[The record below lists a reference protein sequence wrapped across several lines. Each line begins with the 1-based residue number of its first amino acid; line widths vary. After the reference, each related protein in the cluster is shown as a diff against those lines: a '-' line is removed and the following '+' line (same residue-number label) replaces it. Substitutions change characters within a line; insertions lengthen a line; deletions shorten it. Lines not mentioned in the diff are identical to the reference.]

1 MKNKEETLSILDKR
15 LYGFA
20 FNPFAMIEKINQ
32 YKEII
37 GKENVDFY
45 MAETLYKC
53 YIFNNKNDNPLSKE
67 LFKDSP
73 LYNEELKDLKCNKF
87 VEKASHEIS
96 IFMTQI
102 KIPTI
107 NDINMEKLLS
117 NKDIFN
123 MASILNNK
131 KIKL

>member
-1 MKNKEETLSILDKR
+1 MTIKEETLSILDKR
-15 LYGFA
+15 LHGFA

-37 GKENVDFY
+37 GREKVNFY

-53 YIFNNKNDNPLSKE
+53 YIFNNENENPLSKE

-73 LYNEELKDLKCNKF
+73 LYSEELKNLKHNKF

-102 KIPTI
+102 KIPNI
-107 NDINMEKLLS
+107 NNINMEKLLS

-123 MASILNNK
+123 IASIINNK
-131 KIKL
+131 KIKP